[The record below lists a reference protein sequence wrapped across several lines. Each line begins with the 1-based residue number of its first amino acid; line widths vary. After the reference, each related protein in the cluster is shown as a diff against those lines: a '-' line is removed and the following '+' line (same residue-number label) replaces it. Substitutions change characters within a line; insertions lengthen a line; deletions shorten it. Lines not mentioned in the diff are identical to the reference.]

1 MTLRK
6 AALLLLVLPLGTCN
20 QAIMV
25 ASPGSE
31 FVGDLVANPPFIAAH
46 GDISVISGLI
56 LDATGNPVP
65 DGTVV
70 QFFTTLGRIQ
80 EQGKTNDGVV
90 RVNLVSDSRSGT
102 ARVTAISG
110 GGSTGPTPSP
120 TPTPGGSQPGAGL
133 VSSASVTGPSVASL
147 TQATASVQV
156 IIGTARPHTVIVT
169 AGALRITTG
178 GSVTIT
184 ARVFDETG
192 NPVAN
197 VPVIFSITGTT
208 NAVIARLD
216 SGGREVFT
224 DNNGQATD
232 VLRTNSLLSG
242 SVTVRATTATGQNA
256 EVSVQVN

>member
-1 MTLRK
+1 
-6 AALLLLVLPLGTCN
+6 
-20 QAIMV
+20 MV
-25 ASPGSE
+25 ASPGSD

-70 QFFTTLGRIQ
+70 QFFTNLGRIQ

-90 RVNLVSDSRSGT
+90 RVNLVSDSRSGRAT
-102 ARVTAISG
+102 VRAISG

-120 TPTPGGSQPGAGL
+120 TPTPGGSLPGAGL
-133 VSSASVTGPSVASL
+133 FSAASVAGPSVASAA
-147 TQATASVQV
+147 QADATVDV
-156 IIGTARPHTVIVT
+156 IIGTARPHAVLVT

-197 VPVIFSITGTT
+197 VPVIFLITAAQV
-208 NAVIARLD
+208 NARLD
-216 SGGREVFT
+216 SGNREIFT
-224 DNNGQATD
+224 DNNGQAVD
-232 VLRTNSLLSG
+232 ILRTNSLLSG
-242 SVTVRATTATGQNA
+242 TVTVTATTATGQTGS
-256 EVSVQVN
+256 VTVQVN